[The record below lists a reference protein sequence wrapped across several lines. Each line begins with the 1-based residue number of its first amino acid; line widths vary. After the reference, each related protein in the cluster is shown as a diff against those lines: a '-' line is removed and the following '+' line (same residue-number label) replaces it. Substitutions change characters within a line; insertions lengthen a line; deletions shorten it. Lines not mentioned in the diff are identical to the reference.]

1 MKKYFDLFCFVSL
14 LIFLQN
20 AAFARKFYF
29 STAGND
35 SYTVLQAQ
43 NPSTPWM
50 TLIQL
55 ENAYRNLN
63 AFTAGDTICFKRGDV
78 FVSGR
83 DQFGSMKWW
92 NDGTTYFNA
101 PSGTITKPIVF
112 TNYGDINLALPNFL
126 FPNPG
131 TSVTANHS
139 RHCLSFEG
147 VEYLIFDGL
156 QFNDYRF
163 PYTDK
168 VTAAYTTSGL
178 HLGERPSGFPSNQ
191 DVKHIVVKN
200 CNFSN
205 IGYGIMSSGS
215 YIQISNN
222 RFTNFKSVGDTSG
235 VSIFS
240 DIGSDPIQPS
250 GDHYLIDHNYMKG
263 GWSYSSPFATGQ
275 GKVGGAIEVINDFDS
290 SKIVFNTF
298 IDCEGVYEFG
308 RNIANDTLLGPN
320 DDTTA
325 YNLIINCGKI
335 AYVHTGTSQFSTRAA
350 RLRFWN
356 NLYIENNFSRFSGPN
371 FGKDIYGDGQ
381 SFQQFPGWSQ
391 GYPKNPSDSNY
402 GGHRVI
408 QYSSETV
415 KGNPDTLI
423 DSRNNIFWN
432 TTGLQ
437 QIYDITR
444 TKYIHANNIYHLV
457 NNYRF
462 PSSIGGVLNTINN
475 LETISTSKIITDTA
489 DINPELW
496 NYNVL
501 SGSIAINFGRNVG
514 ISKDYAGTLISGNP
528 DAGIY
533 EYSNN
538 LLGNLTLAITAD
550 SILCNGSSSTVTV
563 TATGGTA
570 PYTGT
575 GTFNVIAGS
584 YTYTVTDAVGSVK
597 TTTITITQ
605 PTAITP
611 TVTSGRIIIY
621 GGTTTITTT
630 ATGGTGAYSYK
641 LNRGVY
647 QTSNVF
653 SSVPAGVDTVYIKDA
668 NSCVASRI
676 ITITQPASLL
686 AITATPTTIL
696 CNGATSNVTVTATGG
711 TPPYTGTGSFTVI
724 AGTYTYSIA
733 DSNAVTVSTS
743 VNISQPTLIT
753 ATVTPG
759 VIAVYGAKTTI
770 TLSSVSGGLSPYSYA
785 LNNGVYQTSTTFS
798 NVPAGVHSIS
808 IKDARGCVVLKSITI
823 TQPLTTLACASTST
837 NILCNG
843 SSSTVTVTAT
853 GGTAPYTGTGTFNVI
868 AGSYT
873 YTVTDAVG
881 SVKTTTIT
889 ITQPTAITPTV
900 TSGRIIIYGGTTTI
914 TTTATGG
921 TGAYSYKLNRGVYQT
936 SNVFSSVPAGVDTV
950 YIKDANSCVVSRT
963 ITITQ
968 PSRLIL
974 IANPTSILCNNGT
987 ATITISAMGGTPP
1000 YTGTG
1005 TYVVTAGTYNY
1016 SIADSNNITEITTV
1030 TVTQPAV
1037 IAATVTPLTSNIST
1051 YGGTTSINITNITG
1065 GISPYTYSINN
1076 GLFQTLST
1084 FTNVRGGNHVVNIRD
1099 NNGCILSKNITIK
1112 QPLQIIITE
1121 SINVICQGQNTG
1133 SITVTADGGTPP
1145 YRFRYGIL
1153 NVSTGTYTGYVSSA
1167 IYSNLAAGIYVVK
1180 VKDSLNASSSV
1191 NDTILPGILCA
1202 KGANYLS
1209 TTDSNKIIVEH
1220 QETYSV
1226 YPNPTNNQ
1234 FTIRLSKKNFNKFY
1248 ISVYNSNG
1256 EKVMEKFDYSN
1267 DILFGKELL
1276 PGIYYLRLCINGV
1289 ITTKKIVKTN

>member
-575 GTFNVIAGS
+575 GTFTVIAGS

-630 ATGGTGAYSYK
+630 ATGGTGAYTYK
-641 LNRGVY
+641 LN
-647 QTSNVF
+647 S
-653 SSVPAGVDTVYIKDA
+653 
-668 NSCVASRI
+668 
-676 ITITQPASLL
+676 
-686 AITATPTTIL
+686 
-696 CNGATSNVTVTATGG
+696 
-711 TPPYTGTGSFTVI
+711 
-724 AGTYTYSIA
+724 
-733 DSNAVTVSTS
+733 
-743 VNISQPTLIT
+743 
-753 ATVTPG
+753 
-759 VIAVYGAKTTI
+759 
-770 TLSSVSGGLSPYSYA
+770 
-785 LNNGVYQTSTTFS
+785 
-798 NVPAGVHSIS
+798 
-808 IKDARGCVVLKSITI
+808 
-823 TQPLTTLACASTST
+823 
-837 NILCNG
+837 
-843 SSSTVTVTAT
+843 
-853 GGTAPYTGTGTFNVI
+853 
-868 AGSYT
+868 
-873 YTVTDAVG
+873 
-881 SVKTTTIT
+881 
-889 ITQPTAITPTV
+889 
-900 TSGRIIIYGGTTTI
+900 
-914 TTTATGG
+914 
-921 TGAYSYKLNRGVYQT
+921 GVYQT

-1153 NVSTGTYTGYVSSA
+1153 NVSTGTYAGYVSSA